1 MDCSMCDKSIRGGS
15 PIVVFTAS
23 LFQADGRWTE
33 HIDTDS
39 TCSMDCLNE
48 LNEFSVE
55 DTECSESEEGA
66 KCDRCDRMFD
76 AGYTIGLGWAKPTSQ
91 KKGWHKMI
99 TTKTYCSHGCIA
111 QELADETSALN
122 MDVPKKK
129 PSTTKKKAPAKKS
142 GRSGTKKKTTRRK
155 TT

>member
-1 MDCSMCDKSIRGGS
+1 MCEKNIRGGS

-33 HIDTDS
+33 HIDVDS

-48 LNEFSVE
+48 LNEFSVG
-55 DTECSESEEGA
+55 DTECSESKEGA

-76 AGYTIGLGWAKPTSQ
+76 AGYTLGLGWAKPKSQ
-91 KKGWHKMI
+91 KRGWHKMI
-99 TTKTYCSHGCIA
+99 TTKNYCSHGCIA
-111 QELADETSALN
+111 QELADESSALN

-129 PSTTKKKAPAKKS
+129 PSTTKKKTPAK
-142 GRSGTKKKTTRRK
+142 TKKKKTRRK
-155 TT
+155 TK

>member
-1 MDCSMCDKSIRGGS
+1 MCEKNIRGGS

-23 LFQADGRWTE
+23 LFQAEGRWSE

-39 TCSMDCLNE
+39 TCSMSCLNE

-55 DTECSESEEGA
+55 DTEYSEAEEGA
-66 KCDRCDRMFD
+66 ECDRCDRMFD
-76 AGYTIGLGWAKPTSQ
+76 AGYTLGLGWAKPKSQ
-91 KKGWHKMI
+91 KRGWHKMI

-129 PSTTKKKAPAKKS
+129 APAKKS
-142 GRSGTKKKTTRRK
+142 RKKKTTRRRK
-155 TT
+155 K